1 MKLRICEEY
10 NDRNMIG
17 ILNNVI
23 DDFKY
28 DFDEAEERYGLVNF
42 IMSRSEQY
50 RNGFIKE
57 LNRIKR
63 NLISN
68 GQSDISKKFNR
79 GGEISMLLDGL
90 GFSTYSDIGGTDFVS
105 IEADDYD
112 IDDSDFGGDI
122 FD

>member
-17 ILNNVI
+17 ILNGVI
-23 DDFKY
+23 DEFKY
-28 DFDEAEERYGLVNF
+28 DFDEAEEKYGLVNF

-50 RNGFIKE
+50 RNGFIEE

-79 GGEISMLLDGL
+79 GGEISMLFDGL
-90 GFSTYSDIGGTDFVS
+90 GFSAYSDRGGTDFVS
-105 IEADDYD
+105 IEEADDL
-112 IDDSDFGGDI
+112 DSDFGE
-122 FD
+122 F